1 MVDHAPTAAD
11 KNKPAFSMDR
21 KAGEHART
29 RRARIA
35 LAHDWLVA
43 MRGGELVLDRIAR
56 IVRADHTPA
65 NLYTLFNSGAK
76 LTEAI
81 DAFPRVA
88 SRLNKLPMSGKL
100 RRWML
105 AMYPSGV
112 ESLRIRLDRDHEH
125 EPIGLLISTSSCAIK
140 ALAAPPGVPHICYCH
155 TPARY
160 LWSQQDE
167 YSSGRGLAARLRKRG
182 LSSKGDALREWDI
195 KTVRTVD
202 VFLANSNHTREL
214 IQNVYQ
220 REARVVYPPVRTEF
234 FTPATEERQDFWL
247 VVSALEPYKRIDL
260 AIEAAIIGRKRLMVV
275 GSGSQAKA
283 LRKHAARVGKQVKK
297 TRGVAG
303 SVEFL
308 GRVPDEQ
315 LRTLY
320 QRARLLVFPQIEDLG
335 IVALEAQACG
345 CPVVARRAGGALETV
360 LEGRTGS
367 FFDEPNAQAL
377 LAAADACPKDAGEN
391 CRANAER
398 FSEQVFDQ
406 AIRAEIARALRS
418 GQR

>member
-1 MVDHAPTAAD
+1 MVDHAPTSPDA
-11 KNKPAFSMDR
+11 NHAFKMDR
-21 KAGEHART
+21 KASDIARS

-56 IVRADHTPA
+56 IVRSDHVPA
-65 NLYTLFNSGAK
+65 NLYTLFNSRIK

-105 AMYPSGV
+105 GMYPSGI
-112 ESLRIRLDRDHEH
+112 ESLRQRLDRDHEH
-125 EPIGLLISTSSCAIK
+125 EPIDLLISTSSCAIK
-140 ALAAPPGVPHICYCH
+140 ALAAPPGVPHVCYCH

-167 YSSGRGLAARLRKRG
+167 YAQGKGLVAALRRRGLK
-182 LSSKGDALREWDI
+182 SKGDALREWDV

-202 VFLANSNHTREL
+202 VFLANSRHTREL
-214 IQNVYQ
+214 IQDAYQ

-234 FTPATEERQDFWL
+234 FTPANEPRQDFWL
-247 VVSALEPYKRIDL
+247 AVSALEPYKRIDL
-260 AIEAAIIGRKRLMVV
+260 AIEAALIGRQRLMVV
-275 GSGSQAKA
+275 GEGSQAKA
-283 LRKHAARVGKQVKK
+283 LRKHAARVSRQLKK
-297 TRGVAG
+297 AQGATG

-320 QRARLLVFPQIEDLG
+320 QRARLLVFPQVEDLG

-377 LAAADACPKDAGEN
+377 LDATKSCPAHAEAN
-391 CRANAER
+391 CRAQAQR
-398 FSEQVFDQ
+398 FSEQVFDD
-406 AIRAEIARALRS
+406 AIRAEIARALR
-418 GQR
+418 

>member
-1 MVDHAPTAAD
+1 MVDQAPTAPD
-11 KNKPAFSMDR
+11 ESPHAFDMNRRAS
-21 KAGEHART
+21 AATRT

-56 IVRADHTPA
+56 IARDEHTPA
-65 NLYTLFNSGAK
+65 NLYTLFNSGIK
-76 LTEAI
+76 LTDAI

-105 AMYPSGV
+105 GMYPSGV
-112 ESLRIRLDRDHEH
+112 ESLRERLASDHEDQ
-125 EPIGLLISTSSCAIK
+125 PIDLLISTSSCAIK
-140 ALAAPPGVPHICYCH
+140 ALAAPAGVPHICYCH

-167 YSSGRGLAARLRKRG
+167 YSQGKGLAASMRRRG
-182 LSSKGDALREWDI
+182 LKAKGDKLREWDV

-214 IQNVYQ
+214 IQSAYQ
-220 REARVVYPPVRTEF
+220 REARVVHPPVRTEF
-234 FTPATEERQDFWL
+234 FTPGKEPRQDFWL
-247 VVSALEPYKRIDL
+247 SVSALEPYKRIDL
-260 AIEAAIIGRKRLMVV
+260 AIEAAILGRQRLMVV
-275 GSGSQAKA
+275 GEGSQSKA
-283 LRKHAARVGKQVKK
+283 LRKHAKRVTK
-297 TRGVAG
+297 TVRKAQGATG

-308 GRVPDEQ
+308 GRIPDEQ

-320 QRARLLVFPQIEDLG
+320 QRARLLVFPQVEDFG

-367 FFDEPNAQAL
+367 FFEEPNAQAL
-377 LAAADACPKDAGEN
+377 LAAIKSCPSNADEN
-391 CRANAER
+391 CRAHAER
-398 FSEQVFDQ
+398 FSEQAFDD
-406 AIRAEIARALRS
+406 AIRAEIARALR
-418 GQR
+418 